1 MLDLD
6 RLRNKT
12 AEIRLNGR
20 ALHVLAPSVALVR
33 QLLALGGC
41 PDDELLGRQA
51 ALAAA
56 LLSRNAEGLCVTE
69 EETSALPPSA
79 LQAVL
84 RQAMETAVE
93 AEQDPN

>member
-12 AEIRLNGR
+12 TEIRWEGR

-33 QLLALGGC
+33 QLLSLSGC
-41 PDDELLGRQA
+41 PDDELLERQT
-51 ALAAA
+51 ALSAA
-56 LLSRNAEGLCVTE
+56 LLSRNTEGRRVTE
-69 EETSALPPSA
+69 PEAAALPPSA

-84 RQAMETAVE
+84 RQAMETAME